1 MAKDIINPHAN
12 CVVCSSANT
21 HGMGV
26 KFLPQADGS
35 VKGNFDCSE
44 IYEGYSNVLHGGI
57 ISALLDG
64 AMANCMLLKGI
75 HAVTAELNIKFIQSV
90 RCNEPVVIEAWL
102 TRSTSRLHLLESRI
116 IQDKEIMAT
125 AKAKFMRIIDPP
137 EESN

>member
-1 MAKDIINPHAN
+1 MVKDIINPHAN

-21 HGMGV
+21 QSMGV
-26 KFLPQADGS
+26 KFLPQEDGS
-35 VKGNFDCSE
+35 VKANFDCSE
-44 IYEGYSNVLHGGI
+44 IYQGYSNVLHGGI

-64 AMANCMLLKGI
+64 AMANCMFSKGI

-102 TRSTSRLHLLESRI
+102 TRSTSRLHLLEARI
-116 IQDKEIMAT
+116 IQAEEIMAT
-125 AKAKFMRIIDPP
+125 AKAKFMRIIEPP